1 MINRVFTIIRMY
13 RITNTANETPITT
26 TMHTPTAPPTTIG
39 ELSDEES
46 GTLVFSGE
54 TAKKIINIILNHLNS
69 YT

>member
-1 MINRVFTIIRMY
+1 MINRVFTIKRMY

-26 TMHTPTAPPTTIG
+26 TTHTPTAPPTTIG

-54 TAKKIINIILNHLNS
+54 TAKKS
-69 YT
+69 